1 MTFIHLYNVSFT
13 TNFIIQIRDDHIAHL
28 TTKTIVVYNSFI
40 SNFSFY
46 GCILNFCVEESKIN

>member
-1 MTFIHLYNVSFT
+1 MTFIQLYNVSFT
-13 TNFIIQIRDDHIAHL
+13 TNVIIQIRDDHIAHL

-46 GCILNFCVEESKIN
+46 GSIFNFGVEEPK

>member
-28 TTKTIVVYNSFI
+28 TTKTIVVYTVLLVTSA
-40 SNFSFY
+40 STAASS
-46 GCILNFCVEESKIN
+46 ILVLRSQK